1 MKLSPGSHICRQELH
16 RIKYQFRRNEHT
28 VVAKGSTD
36 EVGYEQG
43 KAQSTFAAFSWPFNF
58 SRKGK
63 ILNSWFK
70 INCVRLPRIEKLA
83 KNTFNVIFDTSLK
96 FLTSKTMNKI

>member
-16 RIKYQFRRNEHT
+16 RLKYQFRRNEHT

-43 KAQSTFAAFSWPFNF
+43 KAQSTFAAFS
-58 SRKGK
+58 
-63 ILNSWFK
+63 
-70 INCVRLPRIEKLA
+70 
-83 KNTFNVIFDTSLK
+83 
-96 FLTSKTMNKI
+96 